1 MRGRKPRGISLS
13 AHDRFLLQQI
23 ARSRTLAWFQVQ
35 RARIVLAMADGE
47 RVQVVA
53 ARMQCNPSTVWRT
66 CRRYEQ
72 AGVEGMLAEAPRTG
86 HPGAISPPATGAD
99 RATGRPRA
107 DR

>member
-1 MRGRKPRGISLS
+1 MRGRKPHGISLA
-13 AHDRFLLQQI
+13 AHDRCLLKQI

-47 RVQVVA
+47 RVQSVA
-53 ARMQCNPSTVWRT
+53 TRMQCDPSTVWRT

-72 AGVEGMLAEAPRTG
+72 GGLEGVLAEAPRTG
-86 HPGAISPPATGAD
+86 HPAEISPPGARAD
-99 RATGRPRA
+99 RATGLPGA